1 MPRGTA
7 KKRKRKTTRKKDKV
21 AKQDEL
27 GWEVGGELME
37 MVALCWTLKDGEMDS
52 QREEAMPWK
61 QRHDR
66 MWKVTSRTCL

>member
-1 MPRGTA
+1 M
-7 KKRKRKTTRKKDKV
+7 
-21 AKQDEL
+21 

>member
-1 MPRGTA
+1 M
-7 KKRKRKTTRKKDKV
+7 
-21 AKQDEL
+21 

-66 MWKVTSRTCL
+66 TSGQSLASGQAASGCPVPVLITDQLHSPVPWAQ